1 MNISGIVNAFK
12 LLRDP
17 SLCLPHH
24 TVSTFNHLPIPLS
37 KAFAGRHGE
46 KTPDIRAVILDK
58 DNCFAVPHE
67 NEVHKPYREKFEEL
81 RKAYPGSRL
90 LIVSN
95 TAGTQDDPSHE
106 QEKLLEKNTG
116 VKVLRHGTKKPG
128 CKDEVMEYFAQAKDF
143 EITSPSQI
151 AVVGDRLLT
160 DVMMANMMGSYG
172 FWIKDG
178 VTERKSIFT
187 KAEVGLSNFLLSRGY
202 VAPNPKSDFE

>member
-1 MNISGIVNAFK
+1 M
-12 LLRDP
+12 
-17 SLCLPHH
+17 
-24 TVSTFNHLPIPLS
+24 
-37 KAFAGRHGE
+37 
-46 KTPDIRAVILDK
+46 
-58 DNCFAVPHE
+58 
-67 NEVHKPYREKFEEL
+67 
-81 RKAYPGSRL
+81 
-90 LIVSN
+90 IVSN

-116 VKVLRHGTKKPG
+116 VKVLRHGTKVGIEVLCSSPRLTIIKKPG

-178 VTERKSIFT
+178 VTERKSIVSEPSL
-187 KAEVGLSNFLLSRGY
+187 K
-202 VAPNPKSDFE
+202 VAASH

>member
-1 MNISGIVNAFK
+1 MNVSGIVNAFK

-24 TVSTFNHLPIPLS
+24 TVPTFNHLPIPLT
-37 KAFAGRHGE
+37 KAFAGGRGE

-67 NEVHKPYREKFEEL
+67 NEVHEPYKEKFEEL

-95 TAGTQDDPSHE
+95 TAGTRDDTNHE
-106 QEKLLEKNTG
+106 QERLLEKNTG

-128 CKDEVMEYFAQAKDF
+128 CKDEVMEYFARTKDV

-178 VTERKSIFT
+178 VTERKSIVS
-187 KAEVGLSNFLLSRGY
+187 KPSIS
-202 VAPNPKSDFE
+202 VAASH